1 MAKRTG
7 KDDFKPKVFSQ
18 PRAPTK
24 APIESG
30 LGLAGGATIVMVVV
44 TVAIAVAKLLG
55 VDVPLPALGPSDVVQ
70 LDAKNFDELA
80 LNGGKA
86 AFVKFLAPWYIVANL
101 NTAMMLRLHTF
112 KRYAIVQPVRL
123 IECWWHFAGEG
134 IAKA

>member
-18 PRAPTK
+18 PRAPKK
-24 APIESG
+24 APTESTG

-44 TVAIAVAKLLG
+44 TVAIATAKLLG
-55 VDVPLPALGPSDVVQ
+55 VDVPLPGLGPSDVVQ

-86 AFVKFLAPWYIVANL
+86 AFVKFLAPWYIAKLDVAP
-101 NTAMMLRLHTF
+101 MLRLHTYLWTSAARAAYR
-112 KRYAIVQPVRL
+112 KLVALCR
-123 IECWWHFAGEG
+123 
-134 IAKA
+134 